1 MMMQREEAGEG
12 GLEKFGLTSSKPPPS
27 NQDDDEAHSP
37 PEADRALLRV
47 KEKLLGCEEGSQLS
61 ERGQVQY
68 LIQQATSM
76 EALSQMYPGWSPF
89 I

>member
-1 MMMQREEAGEG
+1 MVAEQQQ
-12 GLEKFGLTSSKPPPS
+12 GLEKFGLANAKAATPLEHT
-27 NQDDDEAHSP
+27 DDAHTP

-47 KEKLLGCEEGSQLS
+47 KEKLLGTEEGSQLS

-68 LIQQATSM
+68 LIQQATSV

>member
-1 MMMQREEAGEG
+1 MMMAEQQQ
-12 GLEKFGLTSSKPPPS
+12 GLEKFGLANAKATPA
-27 NQDDDEAHSP
+27 DDADDAHTP

-47 KEKLLGCEEGSQLS
+47 KEKLLGTEEGSQLS

-68 LIQQATSM
+68 LVQQATSV